1 MRELINKIKN
11 RMEESL
17 RRLCAPVS
25 SGTRILIIMIVTA
38 AFAVV
43 NFYILFRATYNIGRE
58 DKKWEW
64 VDSKVR
70 IPEAEPEPEASGEGP
85 EAPQREKEKFFYKPF
100 NSKQNDTAGKG

>member
-25 SGTRILIIMIVTA
+25 PGTRILAVMIVTA
-38 AFAVV
+38 VFAVV
-43 NFYILFRATYNIGRE
+43 NFYILFRAIYNIGRE

-70 IPEAEPEPEASGEGP
+70 IPEAEPEPEA
-85 EAPQREKEKFFYKPF
+85 PQRERKKFFYKPF
-100 NSKQNDTAGKG
+100 NSGQNDTAGKG

>member
-25 SGTRILIIMIVTA
+25 PGTRMLVIIIVA
-38 AFAVV
+38 AVFAVV
-43 NFYILFRATYNIGRE
+43 NFYILFRAIYNIGRE

-64 VDSKVR
+64 IDSAIR
-70 IPEAEPEPEASGEGP
+70 IPEA
-85 EAPQREKEKFFYKPF
+85 PQKEKEKFFYKPF
-100 NSKQNDTAGKG
+100 NSKQNDTARKG